1 MADLNAANSPHR
13 TWLFVYGTL
22 KSGMS
27 NHFRLQGQPFI
38 RQARTLPRYRLLR
51 IRWYPGL
58 IDCPESGRSIE
69 GEIYAVDEAT
79 LRQLDE
85 FEGVPVLFERR
96 PVLLEDETHSV
107 EAYFYR
113 GDPSGKQDV
122 GSIWSEDSG
131 SIEKLRLIGDSNS
144 VGDSS

>member
-1 MADLNAANSPHR
+1 MAELSTANSPLR

-27 NHFRLQGQPFI
+27 NHFRMRDQPLI
-38 RQARTLPRYRLLR
+38 RPARTLPRYRLLR
-51 IRWYPGL
+51 IHWYPGL
-58 IDCPESGRSIE
+58 IECPESGRSIE
-69 GEIYAVDEAT
+69 GEIYAVEEAT

-96 PVLLEDETHSV
+96 PVLLEDESHPV

-113 GDPSGKQDV
+113 GDPSGKPDV
-122 GSIWSEDSG
+122 GSSWDEAPGRVDGLG
-131 SIEKLRLIGDSNS
+131 SVDA
-144 VGDSS
+144 SS